1 MKMELKILQMCEA
14 LLPKTS
20 ERNNATLKALLEDIR
35 KQLTAK

>member
-1 MKMELKILQMCEA
+1 MKMELKLLQMCES